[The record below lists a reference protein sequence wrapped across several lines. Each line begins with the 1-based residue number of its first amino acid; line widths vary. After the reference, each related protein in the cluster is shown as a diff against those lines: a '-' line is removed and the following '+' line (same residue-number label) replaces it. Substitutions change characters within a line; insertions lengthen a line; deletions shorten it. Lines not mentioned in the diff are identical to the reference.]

1 MRVLALCLIASL
13 AASAAAQNSRPA
25 PRAATPA
32 TRSAAVPATPATA
45 DKPSSTA
52 AAHFTAAGLNNE
64 DDLVRIYTGDFPSIR
79 LDRSGTEFMMI
90 ISGYMED
97 FGRACKQFLPP
108 NKVEITVQ
116 VCNDPPSTSVPYSPD
131 GVHDAYGNRL
141 PMTTGCSGYHTE
153 GTGVYADPNLYN
165 AVNTVTAKSQVNLI
179 QNMLGAG
186 KGGRAASLLT
196 NPGQLTDQLVAVAGE
211 TTKLISANGCG
222 SVGLKNFQSNLI
234 RFANGAAPI
243 KYSGAVVSA
252 PVAVLPGVRDAD
264 FTRLL
269 DDLVADNSRGWIMNH
284 YQAGSISDPIASHDP
299 TGAPTRVMARFRYVG
314 GQQGRINVTFK
325 NGVPDCLYFSDAPD
339 SCRLP
344 SQRIISAYEKN
355 AYARYTAAQA
365 RQSPFAEGCNAFM
378 KAPKTSRY
386 APSDPEG
393 YCQCLSN
400 GYQKVMTPAEEVFY
414 GQNFE
419 AKFWRGIAQ
428 PKSDDPAWSRL
439 NPVAVSCMQ

>member
-1 MRVLALCLIASL
+1 MRVLALCLIAPL

-79 LDRSGTEFMMI
+79 LDRGGTEFMMI

-186 KGGRAASLLT
+186 KGGRQPILSRT
-196 NPGQLTDQLVAVAGE
+196 PG
-211 TTKLISANGCG
+211 S
-222 SVGLKNFQSNLI
+222 S
-234 RFANGAAPI
+234 
-243 KYSGAVVSA
+243 
-252 PVAVLPGVRDAD
+252 
-264 FTRLL
+264 
-269 DDLVADNSRGWIMNH
+269 
-284 YQAGSISDPIASHDP
+284 P
-299 TGAPTRVMARFRYVG
+299 T
-314 GQQGRINVTFK
+314 
-325 NGVPDCLYFSDAPD
+325 S
-339 SCRLP
+339 S
-344 SQRIISAYEKN
+344 
-355 AYARYTAAQA
+355 
-365 RQSPFAEGCNAFM
+365 SP
-378 KAPKTSRY
+378 
-386 APSDPEG
+386 
-393 YCQCLSN
+393 
-400 GYQKVMTPAEEVFY
+400 
-414 GQNFE
+414 
-419 AKFWRGIAQ
+419 
-428 PKSDDPAWSRL
+428 
-439 NPVAVSCMQ
+439 